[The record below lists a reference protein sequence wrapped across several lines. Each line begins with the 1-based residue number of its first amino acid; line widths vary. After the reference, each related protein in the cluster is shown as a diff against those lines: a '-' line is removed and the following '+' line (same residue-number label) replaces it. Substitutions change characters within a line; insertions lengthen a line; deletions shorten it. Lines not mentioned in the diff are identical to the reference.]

1 MNYILIGLCLAIAG
15 VLLSFRYTGLRV
27 FTLPILAPIIFLTVV
42 NLVDLS
48 FGIKI
53 LTSFYTLAAL
63 CIWEFI
69 AVNIVT
75 RNKIIR
81 LISPII
87 FGYVAL
93 CAMYNQFN
101 PPAYE
106 IKMDIVENDGAV
118 KDVTITRVYRD
129 GRTEFSNLNYSNLNH
144 LQRHVYSMSNGEYID
159 AYSLFSTLEKL
170 KMSEDLRLLAGHGTL
185 FFFRNTVGDGF
196 KGACGRFFAGKTG
209 GGFLR
214 LDVNNILD
222 GLHEGGTQIYNDSGN
237 VDYKKFE
244 ILLGS
249 RNSDKAFSK
258 EQFMA
263 TFYSEGDKAKK
274 GSDISGIGA
283 EALFDVAKE
292 NGLLTNG
299 KLPIEYFYKF
309 YEGELF
315 YILLNKSI

>member
-1 MNYILIGLCLAIAG
+1 MNYILIGLCLAIVG
-15 VLLSFRYTGLRV
+15 VWLSFRYTWLRV
-27 FTLPILAPIIFLTVV
+27 FTLPILAPMIVLTVL

-63 CIWEFI
+63 CVWEII
-69 AVNIVT
+69 AVYIVT
-75 RNKIIR
+75 RIKFARII
-81 LISPII
+81 SSII

-93 CAMYNQFN
+93 SALYNQFN

-106 IKMDIVENDGAV
+106 IKMDIIENDGAV
-118 KDVTITRVYRD
+118 KDVTITRVYLD
-129 GRTEFSNLNYSNLNH
+129 ARTEFSSLNYSNLNH

-170 KMSEDLRLLAGHGTL
+170 KMSEELRLLLGHGTL

-196 KGACGRFFAGKTG
+196 KGACGRFFAGKAG

-222 GLHEGGTQIYNDSGN
+222 GLHEGGTQIYNNSGN
-237 VDYKKFE
+237 VDYKKIE
-244 ILLGS
+244 ILLGT
-249 RNSDKAFSK
+249 RNSGKAFSK

-263 TFYSEGDKAKK
+263 KFYSEGDKAKK
-274 GSDISGIGA
+274 GSAISRFGTI
-283 EALFDVAKE
+283 ALFDVAEE

-309 YEGELF
+309 FEGELF
-315 YILLNKSI
+315 YILLNKFN